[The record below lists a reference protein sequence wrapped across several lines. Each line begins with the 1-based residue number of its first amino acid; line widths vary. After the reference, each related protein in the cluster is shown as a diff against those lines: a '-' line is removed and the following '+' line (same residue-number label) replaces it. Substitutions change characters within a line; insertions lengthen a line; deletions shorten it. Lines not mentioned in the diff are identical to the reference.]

1 MWIPDTLG
9 RALPVVAVLLVGGAL
24 GYLACHA
31 VRPRAAFTVLATA
44 MTLVLAYETRIF
56 VRQYNMTYDVRGFT
70 ERLAQRVNATDALL
84 AFRHGRLVYD
94 FYLGRPIPQIRDT
107 RELQPLLDTPHPL
120 YVLTD
125 ERGWRTLTT
134 GSAGTWSV
142 VDRTEI
148 AGRAVMLL
156 RHAPGRPDGQ

>member
-1 MWIPDTLG
+1 AAAGFLLPGGQGGVFAVWIPATLG
-9 RALPVVAVLLVGGAL
+9 RALPVVAMLLVAGAL
-24 GYLACHA
+24 GYLACRA

-107 RELQPLLDTPHPL
+107 REVQPLLDTPHPL
-120 YVLTD
+120 YGLADDV
-125 ERGWRTLTT
+125 GWRIMR
-134 GSAGTWSV
+134 S
-142 VDRTEI
+142 
-148 AGRAVMLL
+148 
-156 RHAPGRPDGQ
+156 